1 MGEIFDCAQLL
12 GFQAALELDK
22 AYCRDYWQRG
32 RIRVCLFDADKKPI
46 RDDISSRKYH
56 LFCFPYE
63 VKRSSFHQTTNRA
76 WVSIIQHINPCNVFY
91 QNRTYL
97 GRVLYARVAALIPEH
112 RERSKAMQSKK
123 GISKATASNKAV
135 KPPSGKGAP
144 APPKKKKKGK
154 R

>member
-63 VKRSSFHQTTNRA
+63 AKRTSFVQTTNYV
-76 WVSIIQHINPCNVFY
+76 WVSIIQHINPCY
-91 QNRTYL
+91 LRLLSKSHPSRSCSLCKSCCTYPRTSRTFQSFAIKERYL
-97 GRVLYARVAALIPEH
+97 
-112 RERSKAMQSKK
+112 K
-123 GISKATASNKAV
+123 GHS
-135 KPPSGKGAP
+135 
-144 APPKKKKKGK
+144 
-154 R
+154 